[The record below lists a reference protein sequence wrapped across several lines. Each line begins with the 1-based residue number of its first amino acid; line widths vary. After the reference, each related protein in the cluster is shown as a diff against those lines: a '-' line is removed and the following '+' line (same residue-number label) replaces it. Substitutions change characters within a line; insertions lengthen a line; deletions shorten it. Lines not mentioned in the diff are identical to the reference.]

1 MNKAKQILEEALS
14 YKNCGGLI
22 EENSRLEDIILY
34 AINQALHQPD
44 VIKPVCPDC
53 DSERE
58 PNPPFQQASISSSC
72 RVEACSFARWIAE
85 ETHFKPT
92 GKVNEWSA
100 LHMGDGWVIV
110 TVEQLYDMFKEGAI
124 N

>member
-22 EENSRLEDIILY
+22 EEDSRLEDIILY
-34 AINQALHQPD
+34 AINQALRQ
-44 VIKPVCPDC
+44 PDC

-58 PNPPFQQASISSSC
+58 LNPPLQQASISSSC
-72 RVEACSFARWIAE
+72 QVEACSFARWIAE
-85 ETHFKPT
+85 ETPFKPT

-110 TVEQLYDMFKEGAI
+110 TVEQLYDMFKEGG
-124 N
+124 NCY

>member
-53 DSERE
+53 DSEME
-58 PNPPFQQASISSSC
+58 PNPPLQQASIIICS
-72 RVEACSFARWIAE
+72 ACGAVNSICWDKKEVGIDDKAGTWLTLELDFCQE
-85 ETHFKPT
+85 C
-92 GKVNEWSA
+92 GKVHNYS
-100 LHMGDGWVIV
+100 
-110 TVEQLYDMFKEGAI
+110 LY
-124 N
+124 